1 MAKFKELS
9 NLPIA
14 QNEKRISDFWK
25 QIDIL
30 NKSIENRNGREPFV
44 FYEGPPTAN
53 GSPGIHH
60 VIARTLKDTVCKHKA
75 MQGYQVKRKG
85 GWDTHG
91 LPVEIEVE
99 KQLNLSNKQ
108 EIEAYGLS
116 LIHI

>member
-91 LPVEIEVE
+91 LGGIEVE

-108 EIEAYGLS
+108 EIEAYG
-116 LIHI
+116 IAEFNEV